1 MVSSLAS
8 SFDVEQQNSAATPA
22 TKKGRHAFVLG
33 VITGSLACALLA
45 AIALSQK
52 RTTSAFPP
60 TAQVNAALEPMKTGV
75 HDWEWKNVQRYRAGE
90 LNDAELGMANLKKA
104 MTDQSMLKEVAQW
117 LRKSEGRH
125 QLIKMVVDPKFQAQA
140 KNAAEHLKQN
150 GELPNLFQ
158 LENYADIVQPRT
170 KTAAPVGE
178 ATAAF
183 NLPSVGNRDH
193 AGSRASAPVAEVSAA
208 AMDDL
213 KKTARNAFPVGFFD
227 PLKLS
232 EAEFFDW
239 GSDATIGFLRHSEI
253 KHGRIAMAGFIGYC
267 IHENGIH
274 FPWKI
279 YAEQD
284 WSTYEGLSA
293 PAVWDALPVESKYQ
307 IVGVIGF
314 LEFWSESRYVIE
326 EDGEKHYMEGG
337 KPGFFPSF
345 KKMVHPVPLN
355 LFDPFGYA
363 KKLSAQTKA
372 TKLSAEINN
381 GRLAMIGLMSLLV
394 ESKIPGAVP
403 FLDGLVKPYDGE
415 VMKPF

>member
-1 MVSSLAS
+1 MASSLAS
-8 SFDVEQQNSAATPA
+8 SFDVEQQNSATVPA
-22 TKKGRHAFVLG
+22 TKKGRHAFALG
-33 VITGSLACALLA
+33 VVTGALAFALVG

-52 RTTSAFPP
+52 RATSAFHPS
-60 TAQVNAALEPMKTGV
+60 AQVSAAFVPINTGV
-75 HDWEWKNVQRYRAGE
+75 HDWEWKNVERYRAGE

-117 LRKSEGRH
+117 LRESEGRH
-125 QLIKMVVDPKFQAQA
+125 QLMKMVVDPKFQAQA
-140 KNAAEHLKQN
+140 KNVAKHLKQN

-158 LENYADIVQPRT
+158 LENYADILQQRT
-170 KTAAPVGE
+170 KAATPAGE

-183 NLPSVGNRDH
+183 NLPSVGNRGH
-193 AGSRASAPVAEVSAA
+193 AGARASAPVASA

-213 KKTARNAFPVGFFD
+213 KKTARDAFPVGFFD

-284 WSTYEGLSA
+284 WSTYQGLSA

-307 IVGVIGF
+307 IIGVIGF

-355 LFDPFGYA
+355 LYDPFGFA
-363 KKLSAQTKA
+363 KKLSAEGKA

-381 GRLAMIGLMSLLV
+381 GRLAMIGLMGLLV
-394 ESKIPGAVP
+394 ESKIPGSVP
-403 FLDGLVKPYDGE
+403 FLEGMVKPYDGE
-415 VMKPF
+415 VMAPFVP